1 MAHTVRPDRTLDVQ
15 ALRSGFPI
23 LEQRIHG
30 HPLVYLDNA
39 ATTHKPQEV
48 LDAVQKAY
56 ARINSNVHRGLH
68 LLSERATE
76 AYEAARDEVRAFLGA
91 EDRREIVFVRG
102 ATEGIN
108 VVAEGLAR
116 SLFQP
121 GDEVVLTAM
130 EHHANIV
137 PWQRVRDERGVM
149 LRVVDIDERGELR
162 LDELARVLGP
172 RTTLVAVTHVSN
184 ALGTVNPV
192 REVVSMAHLA
202 GALVLVDG
210 AQAVPHEPVD
220 VRALDCDF
228 YVFSGHKIYGPTGI
242 GVLYGKA
249 AQLER
254 LPPYQ
259 LGGDMIRSVTFER
272 TEYAEL
278 PSRLEAGTPHI
289 AGAIGL
295 GEALR
300 YVRRVGLPA
309 IAAHEHALLVHATT
323 LLSELPGLH
332 IYGTSTNKAAV
343 LSFTI
348 DKVHPHD
355 VGTLL
360 DGEGVAV
367 RAGHHCTQPLMQRLG
382 VPATTRASFA
392 LYNTHAEVEALARA
406 LRFAIEVLG

>member
-1 MAHTVRPDRTLDVQ
+1 MDVQ